1 MTKVGITFLKNFKF
15 HLESKL
21 SSRVTVTMSD
31 NTRKVSIKIRPSIQK
46 KTRIFLS
53 GTSTGE
59 IKSTGKNNNDK
70 KFSIE
75 DSKKDNK
82 RSHTFDSGFF
92 SACTDTNPDENEIH
106 DIPKI
111 GIAKRGLSVNSASET
126 KKVLEVQQTKF
137 RCQPVHQ
144 PILTTT
150 PTIHRSKS
158 FVENTED
165 KNDDVFDNKTTR
177 SMMNGNYFNQKR
189 YGSMRVPPNISKEK
203 FDFVNKASEIRA
215 YLSMKKKNLEEGKS
229 DFTMSNRV
237 ELKKQIKTQP
247 QVQYPI
253 ERKVVPRRGNSSNLS
268 SAASS
273 ACASPTD
280 SEPDD
285 EQEKF
290 LLFTRALQR
299 AVMRKQEIY
308 D

>member
-1 MTKVGITFLKNFKF
+1 MG
-15 HLESKL
+15 
-21 SSRVTVTMSD
+21 D

-46 KTRIFLS
+46 KTKIFLS

-59 IKSTGKNNNDK
+59 IKRAGNNNEDK

-75 DSKKDNK
+75 DSKKDHK

-92 SACTDTNPDENEIH
+92 SACTDTNPDENEMH
-106 DIPKI
+106 DIPKM

-158 FVENTED
+158 FLDNTDD
-165 KNDDVFDNKTTR
+165 KND
-177 SMMNGNYFNQKR
+177 KR
-189 YGSMRVPPNISKEK
+189 YGSVRLPTNMSKEK
-203 FDFVNKASEIRA
+203 LDFVNKASEIRA

-229 DFTMSNRV
+229 DITMSNRIQ
-237 ELKKQIKTQP
+237 LKKQIKTQP

-253 ERKVVPRRGNSSNLS
+253 ERKVIPRRGNSSNLS

-273 ACASPTD
+273 TCASPTG

-290 LLFTRALQR
+290 LLFTKALQR
-299 AVMRKQEIY
+299 AVMRKQEMY

>member
-1 MTKVGITFLKNFKF
+1 MG
-15 HLESKL
+15 
-21 SSRVTVTMSD
+21 D
-31 NTRKVSIKIRPSIQK
+31 NTRKVSIKIRPSNQK
-46 KTRIFLS
+46 KTKIFLS
-53 GTSTGE
+53 GASTGE
-59 IKSTGKNNNDK
+59 IKRAGNNNEDK

-75 DSKKDNK
+75 DSKKDHK

-92 SACTDTNPDENEIH
+92 SACTDTNPDENEMH
-106 DIPKI
+106 DIPKM

-158 FVENTED
+158 FVDNNDD
-165 KNDDVFDNKTTR
+165 KNDNVFDNKATR

-189 YGSMRVPPNISKEK
+189 YGSVWLPTNMSKEK
-203 FDFVNKASEIRA
+203 LDFVNKASEIRA

-237 ELKKQIKTQP
+237 QLKKQIKTQP

-253 ERKVVPRRGNSSNLS
+253 ERKVIPRRGNSSNLS
-268 SAASS
+268 STASS
-273 ACASPTD
+273 TCASPTG

-290 LLFTRALQR
+290 LLFTKALQR

>member
-1 MTKVGITFLKNFKF
+1 MN
-15 HLESKL
+15 
-21 SSRVTVTMSD
+21 D

-46 KTRIFLS
+46 KTKIFLS
-53 GTSTGE
+53 GTSSGE
-59 IKSTGKNNNDK
+59 IKSTAKKNDDK

-75 DSKKDNK
+75 DSKKDRRN
-82 RSHTFDSGFF
+82 HTFDSGFF
-92 SACTDTNPDENEIH
+92 STCTDTNPDENEMY

-126 KKVLEVQQTKF
+126 KKVLEVHQTKF

-165 KNDDVFDNKTTR
+165 KNDDDVFDNKATR

-189 YGSMRVPPNISKEK
+189 YGSMRVPTNISKEK
-203 FDFVNKASEIRA
+203 LDFVNKASEIRA

-273 ACASPTD
+273 ACASPTG